1 MSTVMNVLHIAGAVF
16 IIGPMAVLPMTAMRS
31 LRAGSASEVVDL
43 TKSTQV
49 FSLLSLV
56 VAFFGFGALG
66 MSDPE
71 DHFTFTSPWVLI
83 SVILYAAAVLLSLFL
98 VVPAMRRASAQIG
111 GSSSSADAGAKGSD
125 NGYAA
130 VAASSGVVS
139 LLLVIIVVLMV
150 WKP

>member
-1 MSTVMNVLHIAGAVF
+1 MTTVLNVLHIVGAVF
-16 IIGPMAVLPMTAMRS
+16 IIGPMAVLPMSAMRS
-31 LRAGSASEVVDL
+31 LRAGSASEVVVL
-43 TKSTQV
+43 TKSTQL

-71 DHFTFTSPWVLI
+71 DHFSFTSPWILI
-83 SVILYAAAVLLSLFL
+83 SVILYAVAVLMSLFL
-98 VVPAMRRASAQIG
+98 VVPAMRRAAEQMGASP
-111 GSSSSADAGAKGSD
+111 SSADATAKGPD
-125 NGYAA
+125 HGYTA

-139 LLLVIIVVLMV
+139 FLLVVVVVLMV